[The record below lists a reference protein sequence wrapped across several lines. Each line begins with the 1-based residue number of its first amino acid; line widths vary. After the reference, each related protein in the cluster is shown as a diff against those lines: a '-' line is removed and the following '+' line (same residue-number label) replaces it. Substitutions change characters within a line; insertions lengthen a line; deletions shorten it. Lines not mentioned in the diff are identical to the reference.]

1 MKKTNG
7 QRDKIATLR
16 VGPRDSPESRDTK
29 IYIYKFIEFIET
41 LQRFT
46 TQLGDCAERQQDG
59 RQEITLAKVP
69 YCEARLETKD

>member
-16 VGPRDSPESRDTK
+16 VGPRDSPETLKK
-29 IYIYKFIEFIET
+29 IIKFIEFIEA
-41 LQRFT
+41 LQLFT

-59 RQEITLAKVP
+59 RQEITSAKVP

>member
-16 VGPRDSPESRDTK
+16 VGPRDSPETLKK
-29 IYIYKFIEFIET
+29 IIKFIEA
-41 LQRFT
+41 LQLFT

-59 RQEITLAKVP
+59 RQEITSAKVP